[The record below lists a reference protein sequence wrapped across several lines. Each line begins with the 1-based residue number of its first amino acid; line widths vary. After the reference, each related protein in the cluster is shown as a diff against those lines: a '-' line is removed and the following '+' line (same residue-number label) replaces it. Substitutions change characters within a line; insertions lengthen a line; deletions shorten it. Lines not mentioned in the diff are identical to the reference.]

1 MERRSGAVIIAA
13 LMVTA
18 LLAIPMM
25 FMATEEQ
32 ASQDPEGKVFDL
44 REDINDRFEAPFHT
58 SSFIVEARDGDIL
71 TQAPL

>member
-1 MERRSGAVIIAA
+1 MHSKPMSVVAALERRSGAAIIAA

-25 FMATEEQ
+25 FIATEEQ
-32 ASQDPEGKVFDL
+32 ASQDAEGEVFDL

-58 SSFIVEARDGDIL
+58 SSFITL
-71 TQAPL
+71 